1 MEHKIYSNK
10 ASKIDINENGDI
22 ELKEF
27 WVYDNLL
34 VKGALKPADMSA
46 DVSIKSDGFNYI
58 SDDANVSAKIDLH
71 VGAEDGSLRSVTG
84 DIELLE
90 GVVKYIPKKEYA
102 IGDED
107 IIIIQDIKDDEKKT
121 FNTELNIRISSLKPI
136 RYKTE
141 EVDVLFTPNLVLY
154 KELNTTMQLLGVLY
168 INSGAVTISQRE
180 FKFDESEIYFYD
192 EKYTNPYL
200 NLNLHYY
207 TLDNID
213 IEIYITNRANSPVI
227 IFSSNPYLSQED
239 IMSYILFGSSASS
252 AFDTTAKGSKTQL
265 GTLAL
270 GAGLK
275 ELFNKSA
282 NLNIDTLNILTNEDG
297 TLGYEIGKRFSKNI
311 RVVYRNDA
319 ISSITLQ
326 YALSKSI
333 RVDVDVK
340 ETGQGVGI
348 YYIKDFN

>member
-1 MEHKIYSNK
+1 
-10 ASKIDINENGDI
+10 
-22 ELKEF
+22 
-27 WVYDNLL
+27 
-34 VKGALKPADMSA
+34 
-46 DVSIKSDGFNYI
+46 
-58 SDDANVSAKIDLH
+58 
-71 VGAEDGSLRSVTG
+71 
-84 DIELLE
+84 
-90 GVVKYIPKKEYA
+90 
-102 IGDED
+102 
-107 IIIIQDIKDDEKKT
+107 
-121 FNTELNIRISSLKPI
+121 
-136 RYKTE
+136 
-141 EVDVLFTPNLVLY
+141 
-154 KELNTTMQLLGVLY
+154 
-168 INSGAVTISQRE
+168 
-180 FKFDESEIYFYD
+180 
-192 EKYTNPYL
+192 
-200 NLNLHYY
+200 
-207 TLDNID
+207 
-213 IEIYITNRANSPVI
+213 
-227 IFSSNPYLSQED
+227 
-239 IMSYILFGSSASS
+239 MSYILFGSSASS
-252 AFDTTAKGSKTQL
+252 TFDTTAKGSKTQL